1 MKPRLFTIPSSE
13 GLLSL
18 AVLVLASLALTS
30 CATMSPDGGLASVK
44 SATRQRLGQDIQL
57 LKTDADSQALESRLD
72 ELLQTPLSAD
82 NAVQIALLNNRGL
95 QATLYDVGISEA
107 DLVQATRLPNPRF
120 SMLYARN
127 GDEFKIEQIAT
138 FNIFSLFTMP
148 LARQIGERRLEQTK
162 QLVTLSVLRLAADT
176 RQAYFSAIAA
186 EQAVSY
192 MQQVKLAA
200 EASAELASK
209 MTQAGNFS
217 KRDQAREQV
226 FYAEVIANHARSTQ
240 AAMAAREQLTQL
252 LGLSGKDTAF
262 QLPPRLPELPT
273 QITDQPDIEAQ
284 AMAQRLD
291 IQAMQLQMQGL
302 AKSLG
307 LTRATRFINVLEIG
321 PARVLEGTRSQ
332 PYKKGVDI
340 SVELPIFDFGT
351 ARVARA
357 EATYMQAL
365 NLAAEQAVNARS
377 EVRLA
382 YHHYRSNYDLARHYR
397 DELIPLRKRIAEEN
411 SLRYNGMLMSVFE
424 LLADAQTQIATTN
437 SYIQALRDFWLAQS
451 VLDMAM
457 AGKPIAASAQ

>member
-1 MKPRLFTIPSSE
+1 MKPRPFTGKTST
-13 GLLSL
+13 
-18 AVLVLASLALTS
+18 AMLALATLTLAS

-44 SATRQRLGQDIQL
+44 SVTKQRLGQDIQL
-57 LKTDADSQALESRLD
+57 LNTEADSQALQTRLD
-72 ELLQTPLSAD
+72 ELLKAPLSVD
-82 NAVQIALLNNRGL
+82 SAVQIALLNNRGL

-138 FNIFSLFTMP
+138 FNLFSLFTMP
-148 LARQIGERRLEQTK
+148 LARQVGERRLEQTK
-162 QLVTLSVLRLAADT
+162 QLVMLSVLRLAAET

-200 EASAELASK
+200 ETSAELAGK
-209 MTQAGNFS
+209 MAQAGNFS

-226 FYAEVIANHARSTQ
+226 FHAEVTANYARSTQ
-240 AAMAAREQLTQL
+240 ATIAAREQLTRL
-252 LGLSGKDTAF
+252 LGLWGKDTAF
-262 QLPPRLPELPT
+262 QLPQRLPELPA
-273 QITDQPDIEAQ
+273 QISEQPDIEAQ

-307 LTRATRFINVLEIG
+307 LTHATRFINVLEIG

-332 PYKKGVDI
+332 PYKKGADI

-382 YHHYRSNYDLARHYR
+382 YHHYRSNYELARHYR
-397 DELIPLRKRIAEEN
+397 DEVIPLRKRIAEEN

-451 VLDMAM
+451 TLDMAM
-457 AGKPIAASAQ
+457 AGKPVAANAE